1 MKLVHLSSHGQRS
14 LVLDFPRLEDWS
26 THSSPNHLESYYLD
40 HYSLIRQGK
49 SEMPK
54 GRDRRCSRGPLFS
67 CDGECEARERP
78 GEVKRTR
85 EGEVVLTM
93 ESGLSLSILES
104 RISNNSNNSNS
115 NIIIARLAHGETIVP
130 LFERERDKCLIFFS
144 TWPHIVQASL

>member
-26 THSSPNHLESYYLD
+26 THSSPN

-104 RISNNSNNSNS
+104 QEFLIT
-115 NIIIARLAHGETIVP
+115 ATIVIA
-130 LFERERDKCLIFFS
+130 LSSSRG
-144 TWPHIVQASL
+144 